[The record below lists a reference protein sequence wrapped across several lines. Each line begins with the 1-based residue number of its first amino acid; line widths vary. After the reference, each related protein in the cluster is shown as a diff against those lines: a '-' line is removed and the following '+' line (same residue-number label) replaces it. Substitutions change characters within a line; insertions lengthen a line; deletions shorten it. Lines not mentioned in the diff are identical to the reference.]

1 LRRLRGLLFQGRDPS
16 LEGVWPLPLT
26 LAALDV
32 KPSSRS
38 FPTGEETARR
48 SFIYDKSIRTNERIR
63 VPQIRVIDDQ
73 GSQLGIMPPFE
84 ALKIARERSLDLVE
98 ISPQAQ
104 PPVCKIMDYGKYIY
118 QLSKKAHEAK
128 KHQKQIQ
135 LKEVK
140 FRPQTDE
147 HDYEFKKNHILD
159 FLKDGDKVKA
169 SVRFRGREMAHKEI
183 GRRLLDRLV
192 TDVGEVGIVEFFPKF
207 EGPNLFMVLAPKKN

>member
-1 LRRLRGLLFQGRDPS
+1 
-16 LEGVWPLPLT
+16 VWPLPLT
-26 LAALDV
+26 LAALNV
-32 KPSSRS
+32 KLSSRS
-38 FPTGEETARR
+38 VPAGEEQARR
-48 SFIYDKSIRTNERIR
+48 GSIYDKSIRTNERIR

-73 GSQLGIMPPFE
+73 GNQLGIMPPYE

>member
-1 LRRLRGLLFQGRDPS
+1 M
-16 LEGVWPLPLT
+16 
-26 LAALDV
+26 
-32 KPSSRS
+32 
-38 FPTGEETARR
+38 
-48 SFIYDKSIRTNERIR
+48 
-63 VPQIRVIDDQ
+63 PQIRVIDDQ
-73 GSQLGIMPPFE
+73 GNQLGIMPPYE

-192 TDVGEVGIVEFFPKF
+192 TDVGEAGIVEFFPKF

>member
-1 LRRLRGLLFQGRDPS
+1 MPS
-16 LEGVWPLPLT
+16 
-26 LAALDV
+26 
-32 KPSSRS
+32 
-38 FPTGEETARR
+38 
-48 SFIYDKSIRTNERIR
+48 
-63 VPQIRVIDDQ
+63 
-73 GSQLGIMPPFE
+73 FE

-118 QLSKKAHEAK
+118 ELNKKAHDAR

-140 FRPQTDE
+140 FRPQTDD
-147 HDYEFKKNHILD
+147 HDYDFKKNHIIE
-159 FLKDGDKVKA
+159 FLNSGDKVKA

-192 TDVGEVGIVEFFPKF
+192 IDVAEAGIVEFMPRF
-207 EGPNLFMVLAPKKN
+207 EGPNLFLVLAPKKI

>member
-1 LRRLRGLLFQGRDPS
+1 M
-16 LEGVWPLPLT
+16 
-26 LAALDV
+26 
-32 KPSSRS
+32 
-38 FPTGEETARR
+38 
-48 SFIYDKSIRTNERIR
+48 
-63 VPQIRVIDDQ
+63 
-73 GSQLGIMPPFE
+73 LGIMTPQA
-84 ALKIARERSLDLVE
+84 ALKIAREKTLDLVE

-118 QLSKKAHEAK
+118 QLSKKSHEAK

-183 GRRLLDRLV
+183 GRKLLDQLV
-192 TDVGEVGIVEFFPKF
+192 QDVSELGVVEFFPKF
-207 EGPNLFMVLAPKKN
+207 EGPNLFLVLTPKKP

>member
-1 LRRLRGLLFQGRDPS
+1 
-16 LEGVWPLPLT
+16 
-26 LAALDV
+26 
-32 KPSSRS
+32 
-38 FPTGEETARR
+38 
-48 SFIYDKSIRTNERIR
+48 
-63 VPQIRVIDDQ
+63 VIDDE
-73 GSQLGIMPPFE
+73 GKQLGIMPSFE

-118 QLSKKAHEAK
+118 ELSKKAHDAK

-140 FRPQTDE
+140 FRPQTDD
-147 HDYEFKKNHILD
+147 HDYDFKKNHIIE
-159 FLKDGDKVKA
+159 FLKSGDKVKA

-192 TDVGEVGIVEFFPKF
+192 IDVAEVSIVEFMPRF
-207 EGPNLFMVLAPKKN
+207 EGPNLFLVLAPKKS

>member
-1 LRRLRGLLFQGRDPS
+1 
-16 LEGVWPLPLT
+16 
-26 LAALDV
+26 
-32 KPSSRS
+32 
-38 FPTGEETARR
+38 
-48 SFIYDKSIRTNERIR
+48 
-63 VPQIRVIDDQ
+63 VIDDE
-73 GSQLGIMPPFE
+73 GKQLGIMPSFE

-118 QLSKKAHEAK
+118 ELNKKAHDAR

-140 FRPQTDE
+140 FRPQTDD
-147 HDYEFKKNHILD
+147 HDYDFKKNHIIE
-159 FLKDGDKVKA
+159 FLNSGDKVKA

-192 TDVGEVGIVEFFPKF
+192 IDVAEAGIVEFMPRF
-207 EGPNLFMVLAPKKN
+207 EGPNLFLVLAPKKI